1 MLYVASIFI
10 SFTTKLLLFFFSD
23 SGLEGFIEQDGEQ
36 IPLTDLS
43 LSNCPSFLRF
53 SKISLSIYKMPKVVE
68 ELTFVEV
75 PFDPRFCV
83 YITIENL
90 RFFAFALRQGRKRK
104 IIWMVHNNCGNF
116 KISHL
121 WRQFLFSFS
130 SYRKIIVNK

>member
-1 MLYVASIFI
+1 MLQVFL
-10 SFTTKLLLFFFSD
+10 FLLQLNYYYIFFSD

-90 RFFAFALRQGRKRK
+90 RFFAFALRRPEMGKK
-104 IIWMVHNNCGNF
+104 EKDYLDGT
-116 KISHL
+116 
-121 WRQFLFSFS
+121 
-130 SYRKIIVNK
+130 

>member
-1 MLYVASIFI
+1 MLQVFL
-10 SFTTKLLLFFFSD
+10 FLLRLLLFFFSD

-36 IPLTDLS
+36 IPLTD

-90 RFFAFALRQGRKRK
+90 RFFTFALRRPEMGKK
-104 IIWMVHNNCGNF
+104 EKDYLDGT
-116 KISHL
+116 
-121 WRQFLFSFS
+121 
-130 SYRKIIVNK
+130 